1 MDSFMAGIEH
11 PAPSISDAKSA
22 RIFTLTSPD
31 ILIAWCLILQNK
43 PFNLAITYN

>member
-1 MDSFMAGIEH
+1 VPWIRSWPELEQS
-11 PAPSISDAKSA
+11 APSISDAKSA

-43 PFNLAITYN
+43 